1 MDQFFTTTQQSG
13 ELNSNASGFVG
24 QYAHGNEPSHHVAY
38 LYNYAGQPW
47 KTQQYVAHIL
57 TNLYN
62 NSFSGYAGNDDCG
75 EMSAWYIFSAMG
87 FYPVN
92 PANGIY
98 VIGCPLLEETCIQ
111 LPNGKQ
117 FTVKAPKR
125 NEKDI
130 YIQSA
135 RLNGKNYNKTYL
147 SHEDILKGGTL
158 EFKMGD
164 RRPAGELPQTPV
176 RNDKCSFRSPIKT
189 SLINEISFILW
200 VETEEFRPKG

>member
-1 MDQFFTTTQQSG
+1 MPETTTVEKCRPGTFS
-13 ELNSNASGFVG
+13 V
-24 QYAHGNEPSHHVAY
+24 
-38 LYNYAGQPW
+38 PW
-47 KTQQYVAHIL
+47 DSTRLIR
-57 TNLYN
+57 
-62 NSFSGYAGNDDCG
+62 
-75 EMSAWYIFSAMG
+75 
-87 FYPVN
+87 P
-92 PANGIY
+92 NGIY

-164 RRPAGELPQTPV
+164 RPSRWGTAPNARPE
-176 RNDKCSFRSPIKT
+176 
-189 SLINEISFILW
+189 
-200 VETEEFRPKG
+200 